1 MERILNVI
9 HCLAWCITPRR
20 RMRASLTREIGLTI
34 LTEQA
39 WPSVNEAGLTLLGL
53 PASKGMLRQIA
64 LSLSRF
70 RIQAKEI
77 ESAQTTLGERDTE
90 EVVRIG
96 EDGRNQIRYPGFGGQ
111 KSGT

>member
-1 MERILNVI
+1 
-9 HCLAWCITPRR
+9 
-20 RMRASLTREIGLTI
+20 MRDATSVKYSSRWVQVTYET
-34 LTEQA
+34 
-39 WPSVNEAGLTLLGL
+39 PSVHEAGLTLLGL